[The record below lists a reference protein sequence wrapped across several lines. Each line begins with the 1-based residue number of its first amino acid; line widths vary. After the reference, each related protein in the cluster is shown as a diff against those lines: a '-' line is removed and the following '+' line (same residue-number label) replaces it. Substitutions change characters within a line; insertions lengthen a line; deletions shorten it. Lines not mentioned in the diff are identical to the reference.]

1 MEADGYTAYT
11 GIKLGHAF
19 GVFVGL
25 ILLQMLVMFF
35 VKKKMS
41 PRFRASNWPTMLK
54 HLFESVNRPDYFV
67 DWDRG
72 GGNVAEHNRR
82 WKMVLAETSA
92 MVGIHFVFNLLLIV
106 PLWVTSR
113 TTFYGFIEIN
123 VLFLATNVRERH
135 LTIKPLIGVFQEETD
150 AFELITKLAWLIPF
164 LLTIFSLLEL
174 VMVYIYQRYLHPWGC
189 IFAAED
195 LKEANNE

>member
-1 MEADGYTAYT
+1 MEADGYIVYT
-11 GIKLGHAF
+11 GIRLGHAF

-72 GGNVAEHNRR
+72 GGNVDEHERR
-82 WKMVLAETSA
+82 WRMVLAETSA
-92 MVGIHFVFNLLLIV
+92 MVGIHFVFNLLLLV

-113 TTFYGFIEIN
+113 TTFLW
-123 VLFLATNVRERH
+123 VLRDQLF
-135 LTIKPLIGVFQEETD
+135 
-150 AFELITKLAWLIPF
+150 
-164 LLTIFSLLEL
+164 IFSNKCSREALDH
-174 VMVYIYQRYLHPWGC
+174 QASDWG
-189 IFAAED
+189 FPRRD
-195 LKEANNE
+195 

>member
-41 PRFRASNWPTMLK
+41 PRFRASNWLTMLK

-82 WKMVLAETSA
+82 WQMVLAETSA

-113 TTFYGFIEIN
+113 TTFLLVYRDQ
-123 VLFLATNVRERH
+123 LF
-135 LTIKPLIGVFQEETD
+135 
-150 AFELITKLAWLIPF
+150 
-164 LLTIFSLLEL
+164 IFSNKCPRETLDH
-174 VMVYIYQRYLHPWGC
+174 QATDWG
-189 IFAAED
+189 FPRRD
-195 LKEANNE
+195 GRL

>member
-1 MEADGYTAYT
+1 
-11 GIKLGHAF
+11 
-19 GVFVGL
+19 
-25 ILLQMLVMFF
+25 MLVMFF

-72 GGNVAEHNRR
+72 GGNVAEHDRR
-82 WKMVLAETSA
+82 WQMVLAETSA

-113 TTFYGFIEIN
+113 TTF
-123 VLFLATNVRERH
+123 LW
-135 LTIKPLIGVFQEETD
+135 VFRD
-150 AFELITKLAWLIPF
+150 
-164 LLTIFSLLEL
+164 
-174 VMVYIYQRYLHPWGC
+174 
-189 IFAAED
+189 
-195 LKEANNE
+195 